1 MDINENH
8 VSLLARAFENDPFFA
23 HLFSKR
29 KVKDHA
35 KILIRLLILRN
46 RTLDGLI
53 LTDHSEM
60 PGYVALLDRPKNIRN
75 VSLMT
80 VLRLSI
86 ESSVLAFQIPMNV
99 LRFLSTYQKLTSSSA
114 PNEPHYYL
122 TMIGVDPSVQGKGLG
137 TKVLNEIH
145 TIVDASH
152 PPYPIALDT
161 ENHFNVAYYESFGY
175 KLVDTKNI
183 EGVEIFCMTR
193 PASGYSTINH

>member
-1 MDINENH
+1 MNINENH

-29 KVKDHA
+29 KAKDHV
-35 KILIRLLILRN
+35 KNLIRLLVLRN

-53 LTDHSEM
+53 LTDHQENPS
-60 PGYVALLDRPKNIRN
+60 YVAFLDRPKNIRN

-80 VLRLSI
+80 MLKLSI
-86 ESSVLAFQIPMNV
+86 ESAVLAFQIPMNV

-122 TMIGVDPSVQGKGLG
+122 TMIGVDPSVQGRGLG
-137 TKVLNEIH
+137 TQVLNEIH
-145 TIVDASH
+145 TIVDTSH

-161 ENHFNVAYYESFGY
+161 ENRKNIAYYEGFGY
-175 KLVDTKNI
+175 TLVDTKII

-193 PASGYSTINH
+193 PASNVLQ